1 MVHGIRYNNL
11 AELLPRTMSVLT
23 KFDVFSDDLYVGI
36 MIYCFMPQKYKVD
49 TYIKTRKLGE
59 EHEAIWGPYRF
70 VTEVKDNGFWI
81 YTNDRDIL
89 YWHKEEQRCG
99 AFYAYTTLSLK

>member
-1 MVHGIRYNNL
+1 
-11 AELLPRTMSVLT
+11 MSVLT

-36 MIYCFMPQKYKVD
+36 MIYCFMPQKYRVD
-49 TYIKTRKLGE
+49 TYIRTGKLGK
-59 EHEAIWGPYRF
+59 EHEAIWGTYRF

-81 YTNDRDIL
+81 YTNDSDIL
-89 YWHKEEQRCG
+89 YWHKEQRCCG